1 MLRIYVAVHFQ
12 DWVDY
17 VLDGKVQFSDVY
29 MHIQY
34 IQPTV
39 AKQ

>member
-1 MLRIYVAVHFQ
+1 MCYVAVHFQ
-12 DWVDY
+12 DWVDD
-17 VLDGKVQFSDVY
+17 VLDGKVQFSDAY

-39 AKQ
+39 VKQ